1 VTRDRNWSSED
12 YSGQLGWTDV
22 AHDFIWELN
31 FAAALLWLRR
41 LLLISSS
48 ELVADWNGAPADLE
62 KYLLLK
68 TDSLQTRAKSDIGIG
83 PILVI
88 TLVVRTR
95 LLKKSRIE
103 KSGESEAV
111 SNGQTKARILS

>member
-1 VTRDRNWSSED
+1 VRIIQVSQV
-12 YSGQLGWTDV
+12 GQMLRTILFG
-22 AHDFIWELN
+22 ELN
-31 FAAALLWLRR
+31 FASALTLIAEASVDILQRTRSR
-41 LLLISSS
+41 LKWSAGGFR
-48 ELVADWNGAPADLE
+48 EAFTVE
-62 KYLLLK
+62 
-68 TDSLQTRAKSDIGIG
+68 TDSLQTRAKSGIGIG

-88 TLVVRTR
+88 TLVVWTR